1 MTAPLPFSDRPLKHG
16 ELDLLHRGPFVRN
29 LATAIC
35 HTPNDASIVFALY
48 GRWGEGKT
56 STLALLEDELAARE
70 ENEESTPVLIRF
82 NPWVFSGREQLF
94 SAFFE
99 DIGNA
104 MNNSGVKDAE
114 DKAMR
119 WKRLGAYSNLVGQ
132 GLNHVDTVLNVFGAS
147 IPGWKLLGKFL
158 EHAGETTAQAA
169 EAELA
174 GTDRNLNQLRKELE
188 EALIE
193 LERPFLIILDDLDRL
208 PPGELVEIFQLLKSV
223 VDLPKVHYLLLCDR
237 TNIERSLEVQ
247 NLRRDYLE
255 KIVQFSAP
263 LPAVPASVLHGLLLG
278 QLKALFTEFAKDDA
292 RLNTEFWEA
301 LGEGELPRLFSTLRD
316 VKRYIGE
323 LRLALPTFCEGDHF
337 ELNPDHFLKLQA
349 LRLLAPEIVDEIY
362 AHRWLYVST
371 RASQLVWRDEMHERA
386 ADRKNFAEVE
396 LPKLLNGSK
405 ASSLDMIL
413 ASLLRSG
420 GVDWTADEAAAE
432 GRFLTSSLWFDCYFT
447 LTVPTATVR
456 MRDSAAIE
464 RCLSTEPD
472 RISDVIQRIA
482 SQNGYPALVRCLTTR
497 LAALTPEHGQR
508 ILDAMLLPGA
518 EPEDPGSKLF
528 EPGIHDYFARWIH
541 QIRDQDREARIVEL
555 IRSTCN
561 HAFFASI
568 LYSAEN
574 SDQSQ
579 GGLFQSLKSCV
590 NGVGKATAKLIE
602 SKAESGESL
611 LYNGFWESYDVWAK
625 WGSKAKLQDWIRE
638 QTESDIGLR
647 DYLLALGGYRK
658 AHGNDRD
665 EYEYFW
671 INHHRLEAFPS
682 LASGEKRC
690 RQLVGS
696 ASSKDRMLYESAAE
710 AFHDQAEY
718 RRGSRTLLRKF
729 PELRQ
734 LRFRSVQYEVGTPT
748 AFFLDRTLDQ
758 GMPALADHPSLETR
772 IEDHFKHL
780 GPYMVPATLTCD
792 GGQSELSAVALSAN
806 PDLAEEVGRALD
818 LPYVLMIFDDGRVL
832 VIGLNG
838 EGRLALGLAKDLI
851 YKPGNC

>member
-1 MTAPLPFSDRPLKHG
+1 MPDPLPFSDRPLRSG
-16 ELDLLHRGPFVRN
+16 EPDLLHRGPFVRN
-29 LATAIC
+29 LAKAIC
-35 HTPNDASIVFALY
+35 HAPDDASIVFALY

-70 ENEESTPVLIRF
+70 ENEESTPILIRF

-104 MNNSGVKDAE
+104 IGKSGVKDAE
-114 DKAMR
+114 EKAKR

-158 EHAGETTAQAA
+158 EHASEATAQAA

-255 KIVQFSAP
+255 KIVQFTAP
-263 LPAVPASVLHGLLLG
+263 LPAVPASVLHGLLIG

-349 LRLLAPEIVDEIY
+349 LRLLAPEIVDQIY

-371 RASQLVWRDEMHERA
+371 RASQLVWRDEMQERA

-456 MRDSAAIE
+456 MRDSAAVE
-464 RCLSTEPD
+464 CCLATEPD
-472 RISDVIQRIA
+472 RISEVIQRIA
-482 SQNGYPALVRCLTTR
+482 SQNGYHALVRCLTTR

-518 EPEDPGSKLF
+518 VPEDPCAKLF
-528 EPGIHDYFARWIH
+528 EPGIHDYFARWAH
-541 QIRDQDREARIVEL
+541 QIRDEDREQRIVEL
-555 IRSTCN
+555 IQSTRN

-579 GGLFQSLKSCV
+579 GGLFQILKSCI
-590 NGVGKATAKLIE
+590 NGVGRATARLIGA
-602 SKAESGESL
+602 KAEAGESL
-611 LYNGFWESYDVWAK
+611 LYHGFWESYDVWTK
-625 WGSKAKLQDWIRE
+625 WGSKAKLRNWIRH

-647 DYLLALGGYRK
+647 DFLLGLGSYRTG
-658 AHGNDRD
+658 HDD
-665 EYEYFW
+665 DHEEHEYFW
-671 INHHRLEAFPS
+671 INHQRLASFPS
-682 LASGEKRC
+682 LSNGEKRC
-690 RQLVGS
+690 LELAKL
-696 ASSKDRMLYESAAE
+696 ASPREQKLYEDAAK
-710 AFHDQAEY
+710 AFRDQADY
-718 RRGSRTLLRKF
+718 RRGSRTLLLKF

-734 LRFRSVQYEVGTPT
+734 LRFRSIQYEVGTPA
-748 AFFLDRTLDQ
+748 AFFFDRSGNHETPTIETYQ
-758 GMPALADHPSLETR
+758 SLKAR
-772 IEDHFKHL
+772 IEAYFENL
-780 GPYMVPATLTCD
+780 GPYTIHAALTCD
-792 GGQSELSAVALSAN
+792 AGQTELSAMVLSLQ
-806 PDLAEEVGRALD
+806 PEEAQKVGRALG
-818 LPYVLMIFDDGRVL
+818 LAYILMLFEDGRVL
-832 VIGLNG
+832 AIGLAG
-838 EGRLALGLAKDLI
+838 EGRLQLGLAKDLLLRA
-851 YKPGNC
+851 NNS